1 MKNELFKDF
10 YTVTEVVRI
19 TGLRDSKIKY
29 FIKNGRLK
37 AVKVGWQWLIKK
49 EDLEQ
54 FIKTLEK

>member
-1 MKNELFKDF
+1 MKNEFKDF

-29 FIKNGRLK
+29 LIICGKLK
-37 AVKVGWQWLIKK
+37 AVKAGWQWLIRK

-54 FIKTLEK
+54 FMKTFEK

>member
-1 MKNELFKDF
+1 MKNEFKDF

-29 FIKNGRLK
+29 LIKRGKLK
-37 AVKVGWQWLIKK
+37 AIKAGWQWLIRK

-54 FIKTLEK
+54 FMKTFEK

>member
-1 MKNELFKDF
+1 MKNEFKDF

-29 FIKNGRLK
+29 LIKRGKLK
-37 AVKVGWQWLIKK
+37 ATKAGWQWLIRK

-54 FIKTLEK
+54 FMKTLEK